1 VCSREGPDDTD
12 QPRGTVRDKLCEA
25 DPRRA
30 NNVPSAALLVLQ
42 AVSQRDRRIG
52 ELTAQVARAE
62 RRISDHDR
70 SMREMEKQIGSLKMD
85 AAHFDLDI
93 EWYRRALQGAEAR
106 AAELEAKPAP
116 ANMLKLKPGPA
127 DQSMRSE
134 ISTATGT
141 SGQTRLWTPQT
152 PGRQALAPLIT
163 SPLSVA

>member
-1 VCSREGPDDTD
+1 VGPDDTD
-12 QPRGTVRDKLCEA
+12 QPRDSLRNKLCEA
-25 DPRRA
+25 EPLRA
-30 NNVPSAALLVLQ
+30 VSAQSAALLVLQ

-52 ELTAQVARAE
+52 ELTAQVASAE

-70 SMREMEKQIGSLKMD
+70 SMREMEKQIGSLRMD

-93 EWYRRALQGAEAR
+93 EWYRRSLQSAEAR
-106 AAELEAKPAP
+106 AAELEANPVP

-127 DQSMRSE
+127 DHSSRSE

-152 PGRQALAPLIT
+152 PRQQVLAPLIT
-163 SPLSVA
+163 SPLSAA